1 MDASKLA
8 SCTTGQRLVIETFD
22 EPLMV
27 AAGAGSGKTFT
38 LTQRTVNAFSPASG
52 APPVVQTLDEVLVI
66 TFTKKAAAEL
76 RDRIRRR
83 LDEEGFTDVASRVDT
98 AWVSTIHG
106 MASRILREN
115 ALELGID
122 PAFEVI
128 SEDQANELY
137 EQAINEVIAEVASED
152 TLLAELFRTDSLT
165 ASSGAS
171 FGKSSAREQ
180 AETILNR
187 VEALPASFDGLVIE
201 PPTSSPFQFLTALL
215 EAAQDYYDL
224 FDSWTAPQFGKNGK
238 PKKIKELGQ
247 KEEEAKAQF
256 EQAISLAEAWLAS
269 HNDVAFTDEGFD
281 ADAYFE
287 VFFAFPKLTASFGK
301 GRDAQD
307 FTEAYRGTYAALA
320 VEVLTQAGY
329 KRLLSVVELAKRVNE
344 RFKEL
349 KGVSRMDNTDL
360 LRRTYEALRDH
371 EAIARKYQDQFK
383 LIMVDEFQDTD
394 KLQVALIKLL
404 AQPDLSNVCTVG
416 DAQQSIYRFRGA
428 DVEVFK
434 DYRDALPTYSAQAK
448 TVELGDNFRSHG
460 DVLAIVDTI
469 FRQQNAFG
477 GEFLHLEP
485 KGKVNAADNPI
496 FSSSAENATPRIRF
510 DIIQHKGK
518 RGEVGV
524 NGDEVVILSARRI
537 AAHFADLAHRGVSF
551 GSMALLL
558 GKMTNADIYA
568 QALREVGIESVIAG
582 GSVFCSSA
590 EALLV
595 NNLLRVALA
604 RQDEE
609 ALFAVLISPLFSLS
623 DDTLL
628 VLSRGSG
635 AKGASLS
642 KGFFAVDSGA
652 VEAGEQVSLA
662 ADDAADVAVANVA
675 KGDVVG
681 EVSTVVSQDSVVAH
695 LCQQLSPE
703 DAQRWQWS
711 RDLMRAF
718 IAEARTGSPT
728 EALRTLFVQSGYF
741 YRLESQGAE
750 GIAAAGNIAKALHLV
765 RGFEDNASGI
775 ASLALAYERHLATAK
790 EAPGSLSTEDTGC
803 LKIMTVHASKGL
815 EFGHVALADMK
826 DGCEIRSSLV
836 VENVGDCTYASLSS
850 GYQPAYYTVS
860 ELHKYYD
867 ELQAEDIGDGLRPD
881 QTPGLRHE
889 VLLGLKKQHE
899 LEEAQRLLY
908 VALTRAVDSLY
919 VSCVCEGDPSSKTF
933 SYKGIMDS
941 IATALNWDT
950 AGKASREFIDYGGS
964 APALVDYTF
973 LTNSQDLDEALQ
985 PYEVEAVCKDT
996 SFEVPIWAPV
1006 KRPALHPAPS
1016 LRADMTSY
1024 TALSEGLHKGLE
1036 GEETYEGVFVSEDK
1050 QGAQEASL
1058 AHADMQVHAQVSN
1071 RTQQTP
1077 MTLFEKCDGGESDGR
1092 ESEGEAL
1099 AMQERAIEEANAPD
1113 FGSAFH
1119 ELAQRA
1125 ILLARAQG
1133 AHKLALPTRTELEH
1147 KLARFDLVGQVDR
1160 LEMALHRWVTSDVA
1174 HDLMGCSEADA
1185 EVPFMVPFTNADG
1198 QVRYLEGSIDALGVK
1213 ESGEALLVDYK
1224 TGGSPDETAEA
1235 LQKKHELQAKCYSY
1249 ALLDAGYPSIDARF
1263 VRMEQHAE
1271 GSDQPQVV
1279 RYRFAQDDKENLR
1292 REIHAL
1298 MFA

>member
-1 MDASKLA
+1 MDVSKLA

-128 SEDQANELY
+128 SEDQANELH
-137 EQAINEVIAEVASED
+137 EQAINEVIAEVTSED

-180 AETILNR
+180 AEAILNR

-215 EAAQDYYDL
+215 ETAQDYYDL

-256 EQAISLAEAWLAS
+256 EQAISLAETWLAS
-269 HNDVAFTDEGFD
+269 HNDIAFTDEGFD

-329 KRLLSVVELAKRVNE
+329 KRLLSVVELANRVNE

-485 KGKVNAADNPI
+485 KGKVNTADNPI

-524 NGDEVVILSARRI
+524 NGNEVVILSARRI
-537 AAHFADLAHRGVSF
+537 AAHFADLAQRGVSF

-595 NNLLRVALA
+595 NNLLHVALA

-642 KGFFAVDSGA
+642 KGFFAADSGA

-662 ADDAADVAVANVA
+662 ADDGADEVPGDVADVAVADVA
-675 KGDVVG
+675 GEDFVG
-681 EVSTVVSQDSVVAH
+681 EVSPVVSQDSVVAH

-703 DAQRWQWS
+703 DAQRWQRS
-711 RDLMRAF
+711 RDLLRAF
-718 IAEARTGSPT
+718 ITEARTGSPT

-860 ELHKYYD
+860 ELRKYYD
-867 ELQAEDIGDGLRPD
+867 ELQAEDICDGLRPD

-908 VALTRAVDSLY
+908 VALTRAVESLY
-919 VSCVCEGDPSSKTF
+919 VSCVSEGDPSSKTF

-1006 KRPALHPAPS
+1006 KRPALHPASS

-1024 TALSEGLHKGLE
+1024 TALSEGLHEGLE
-1036 GEETYEGVFVSEDK
+1036 GEELDGEVFDGRVPEGVRF
-1050 QGAQEASL
+1050 GGIGHAS
-1058 AHADMQVHAQVSN
+1058 
-1071 RTQQTP
+1071 
-1077 MTLFEKCDGGESDGR
+1077 
-1092 ESEGEAL
+1092 EAL

-1133 AHKLALPTRTELEH
+1133 IHKLALPTRTELEQ
-1147 KLARFDLVGQVDR
+1147 KLARFDLVGQVNR
-1160 LEMALHRWVTSDVA
+1160 LEAALHRWVTSDVA
-1174 HDLMGCSEADA
+1174 HDLIGCREVDA

-1224 TGGSPDETAEA
+1224 TGGLPDETPEA

-1271 GSDQPQVV
+1271 SSDQPQVV

>member
-8 SCTTGQRLVIETFD
+8 SCTTGQKLVIETFD

-128 SEDQANELY
+128 SEDQANELH

-180 AETILNR
+180 AEAILNR
-187 VEALPASFDGLVIE
+187 VEALPAIFDGLVIE

-360 LRRTYEALRDH
+360 LRHTYEALRDH

-485 KGKVNAADNPI
+485 KGKVNTADNPI
-496 FSSSAENATPRIRF
+496 FSSSAENATPRISF

-518 RGEVGV
+518 RGEVGI
-524 NGDEVVILSARRI
+524 NGNEVVILSARRI
-537 AAHFADLAHRGVSF
+537 AAHFADLAQRGVSF

-635 AKGASLS
+635 ARGASLS
-642 KGFFAVDSGA
+642 KGFFAADSVA
-652 VEAGEQVSLA
+652 AEAGEQVSLA

-860 ELHKYYD
+860 ELRKYYD
-867 ELQAEDIGDGLRPD
+867 ELQTEDIGDGLRPD

-908 VALTRAVDSLY
+908 VALTRAVESLY

-950 AGKASREFIDYGGS
+950 AGKASREFIDYEGS

-1006 KRPALHPAPS
+1006 KRPALRPAPP

-1036 GEETYEGVFVSEDK
+1036 GEELDGEVFDGRVPEGVRF
-1050 QGAQEASL
+1050 GGIGHAS
-1058 AHADMQVHAQVSN
+1058 
-1071 RTQQTP
+1071 
-1077 MTLFEKCDGGESDGR
+1077 
-1092 ESEGEAL
+1092 EAL

-1133 AHKLALPTRTELEH
+1133 IHKLALPTRTELEQ
-1147 KLARFDLVGQVDR
+1147 KLARFDLVGQVNR
-1160 LEMALHRWVTSDVA
+1160 LEAALHRWVTSDVA

>member
-128 SEDQANELY
+128 SEDQANELH
-137 EQAINEVIAEVASED
+137 EQAINEVIAEVTSED

-165 ASSGAS
+165 TSSGAS

-180 AETILNR
+180 AEAILNR

-256 EQAISLAEAWLAS
+256 EQAISLAETWLAS
-269 HNDVAFTDEGFD
+269 HNDIAFTDEGFD

-371 EAIARKYQDQFK
+371 EAIAHKYQDQFK

-434 DYRDALPTYSAQAK
+434 DYRDALPTYSTQAK

-496 FSSSAENATPRIRF
+496 FGPSAENATPRIMF

-524 NGDEVVILSARRI
+524 NGNEVVILSARRI
-537 AAHFADLAHRGVSF
+537 AAHFADLAQRGVSF

-635 AKGASLS
+635 ARGASLS
-642 KGFFAVDSGA
+642 KGFFAADSGA
-652 VEAGEQVSLA
+652 VEAGEQVSL
-662 ADDAADVAVANVA
+662 AADVAVANVA

-860 ELHKYYD
+860 ELRKYYD
-867 ELQAEDIGDGLRPD
+867 ELQAEDICDGLRPD

-908 VALTRAVDSLY
+908 VALTRAVESLY

-1036 GEETYEGVFVSEDK
+1036 GEELDGEVFDGRVPEGVRF
-1050 QGAQEASL
+1050 GGIGHAS
-1058 AHADMQVHAQVSN
+1058 
-1071 RTQQTP
+1071 
-1077 MTLFEKCDGGESDGR
+1077 
-1092 ESEGEAL
+1092 EAL

-1279 RYRFAQDDKENLR
+1279 RYRFAQDDKEDLC